1 VIALADPA
9 PARAHLAS
17 TDLGPFYDGL
27 LHALVSPEDLLVL
40 LALAI
45 LAAYS
50 GRGAGRQLVLA
61 LGSTWT
67 LGTVGGYLSASGPIE
82 WPVAA
87 AGVILAL
94 GIVGMLAVRLPAG
107 GLVAAAIGLGLV
119 RGVMNGA
126 DARAADGSWL
136 SVLGIATG
144 TLVICILSTG
154 LGSWIAGRRAAVVL
168 RVASSWIAAIGLL
181 MLGWQLSA

>member
-1 VIALADPA
+1 MLECI
-9 PARAHLAS
+9 RRC
-17 TDLGPFYDGL
+17 
-27 LHALVSPEDLLVL
+27 HA
-40 LALAI
+40 
-45 LAAYS
+45 
-50 GRGAGRQLVLA
+50 
-61 LGSTWT
+61 
-67 LGTVGGYLSASGPIE
+67 
-82 WPVAA
+82 
-87 AGVILAL
+87 
-94 GIVGMLAVRLPAG
+94 AG